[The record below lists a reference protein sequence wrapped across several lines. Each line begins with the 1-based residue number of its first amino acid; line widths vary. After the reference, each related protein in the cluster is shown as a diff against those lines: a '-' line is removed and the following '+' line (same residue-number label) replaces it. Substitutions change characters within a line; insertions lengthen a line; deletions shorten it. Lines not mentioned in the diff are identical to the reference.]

1 MVLQE
6 SELLSLLVITR
17 YVKGPSVLSCRESKN
32 GYLVTVHCFIVQ
44 ATAEAICRRIGVFEP
59 NEDTTGITRLSTAM
73 HFDSFILCK
82 FSCIEKNISYS
93 LQQACLTLV
102 VNLMS

>member
-1 MVLQE
+1 MALQE

-32 GYLVTVHCFIVQ
+32 GYLVTHCFIVQ

-59 NEDTTGITRLSTAM
+59 NEDTTGITL
-73 HFDSFILCK
+73 FIDSYAFLLI
-82 FSCIEKNISYS
+82 NS
-93 LQQACLTLV
+93 LQI
-102 VNLMS
+102 

>member
-59 NEDTTGITRLSTAM
+59 NEDTTGITL
-73 HFDSFILCK
+73 FI
-82 FSCIEKNISYS
+82 NSYAFLLINS
-93 LQQACLTLV
+93 LQIQLH
-102 VNLMS
+102 